1 MSKKVV
7 YQDGEY
13 KVVTEIDPVRGGWS
27 GATDLFNGNNKI
39 ASIEYDPDSRA
50 FWILDTGDTGIDDD
64 GSHQGYDELK
74 DLVDYFKNHELGQG
88 VTEMVNK
95 NRKRQISLLSLYE
108 RAGQDNMF
116 DKEFQYTKEERNA
129 FMEAVKNYSE
139 YGKIIYRSKQLAD
152 CVKEISELVE
162 LAGGFTLKETDGWF
176 DNVTATRHTK
186 QMKEAMKVLQKETQE
201 IMARQQRL
209 EAAYED
215 IGTLFGRY
223 YDV

>member
-1 MSKKVV
+1 MEREFIQYSDGEWSVVSTGTPGNHSEMKVLKRGSKK
-7 YQDGEY
+7 
-13 KVVTEIDPVRGGWS
+13 
-27 GATDLFNGNNKI
+27 I
-39 ASIEYDPDSRA
+39 AWIEFDRDSDA
-50 FWILDTGDTGIDDD
+50 YWIHSDDKHNPDD
-64 GSHQGYDELK
+64 GSHQGFDSLK
-74 DLVDYFKNHELGQG
+74 DVVDYFKNRKVSTG
-88 VTEMVNK
+88 VAEMINK
-95 NRKRQISLLSLYE
+95 NRKRQINLLSLYE

-201 IMARQQRL
+201 IMSRQQRL